1 MDKRFETQI
10 TIDIYDWEVVV
21 MKEAGYDYQ
30 DDDFFDWDRFLEEYG
45 ITYEKMGIDYMDAE
59 RQIREAL
66 GWFEEASNGSY
77 TYVDKECF
85 DTDEHLKYTPIVTKL
100 RKEIRE
106 AAQRCFDK
114 GIAPEEFMLKISW

>member
-1 MDKRFETQI
+1 
-10 TIDIYDWEVVV
+10 
-21 MKEAGYDYQ
+21 
-30 DDDFFDWDRFLEEYG
+30 
-45 ITYEKMGIDYMDAE
+45 MGIDYMDAE

-114 GIAPEEFMLKISW
+114 GIAPEEFMLKINW